1 MSNQTIEQRLTE
13 IEARLARIEQAQGLG
28 RPAPAASP
36 ADAAMKAAT
45 LTPKAPAP
53 KPAATPA
60 RDEHSAGN
68 FLGVGGAIAFLL
80 AASYLVQLA
89 IDSGWLT
96 PLRQVGLA
104 ALLGLSLISAGFV
117 LRKSAQ
123 GYAGLLPAAGIA
135 VLFLATYGAHLY
147 HGIIGTTEAG
157 VAVIIVCAMAL
168 WLCRLF
174 GSDLYA
180 LMAVAGSYSAPF
192 LLATGNGT
200 MTDLALYFFSWSIV
214 YCVFALWHGNRAI
227 YLVALYLALIG
238 FDIAWQMQGQG
249 QGGAQW
255 GMTLLFQSG
264 QFALFAATT
273 ALFSVRHG
281 QPLDHNA
288 GVAHLP
294 PLLLFYALQYH
305 VLSQH
310 LPAWAPWIAIATLAV
325 VAVLTMAVRARLG
338 GPQAGGQ
345 FLLWSYAAVVL
356 FHAGYLESVPDAWAP
371 WVALL
376 AVGVFGLFTLRQGG
390 GLGARWPVGLALAAM
405 FAINFLRVCVGTDLQ
420 SVPGAPL
427 LPLANAL
434 LLYLGYA
441 FCRNTSADRI
451 KGALLYL
458 GHLSAMIA
466 VLRLVHSP
474 MLASVLWAVI
484 AMAAMALSFLLRERL
499 LRTSSLQLFGI
510 TAAKVMLYDLSG
522 ASSGSRVVGL
532 LVLGSIFFFGG
543 MLYRKM
549 VKD

>member
-13 IEARLARIEQAQGLG
+13 IEARLARIEQAQGLS
-28 RPAPAASP
+28 RPAPSASP
-36 ADAAMKAAT
+36 ENATTKAEAPIT
-45 LTPKAPAP
+45 KAPIP
-53 KPAATPA
+53 KPASTTA
-60 RDEHSAGN
+60 RDERSAGN
-68 FLGVGGAIAFLL
+68 FLGIGGAIAFLL

-117 LRKSAQ
+117 LRRSDR

-214 YCVFALWHGNRAI
+214 YCVFALWHGNRTI

-238 FDIAWQMQGQG
+238 FDIAWQGQG
-249 QGGAQW
+249 AAQW

-305 VLSQH
+305 VLDQH
-310 LPAWAPWIAIATLAV
+310 LPALAPWIAIATLAV
-325 VAVLTMAVRARLG
+325 VAVLYMAVRSRLG
-338 GPQAGGQ
+338 GTLAGGQ

-371 WVALL
+371 WVAL
-376 AVGVFGLFTLRQGG
+376 AVVAGFGGFLLREGE
-390 GLGARWPVGLALAAM
+390 GLGARWPVGLALAAI
-405 FAINFLRVCVGTDLQ
+405 FSINFLRVCVGTDLQ
-420 SVPGAPL
+420 AVPGAKL

-451 KGALLYL
+451 KGALLYM

-474 MLASVLWAVI
+474 MLVSVLWAVI
-484 AMAAMALSFLLRERL
+484 AVAAMALSFLLRERL

>member
-1 MSNQTIEQRLTE
+1 MTSPSIEQRLTE

-28 RPAPAASP
+28 HPAPAASP
-36 ADAAMKAAT
+36 ADGAT
-45 LTPKAPAP
+45 KTAIPTPQSPAP
-53 KPAATPA
+53 KPAVTPT
-60 RDEHSAGN
+60 RDERSAGN
-68 FLGVGGAIAFLL
+68 YLGIGGAIAFLL

-96 PLRQVGLA
+96 PLRQVALA

-147 HGIIGTTEAG
+147 HGLIGTTEAG
-157 VAVIIVCAMAL
+157 VAVILICAMAL
-168 WLCRLF
+168 WLCRMF
-174 GSDLYA
+174 ESDLYA

-200 MTDLALYFFSWSIV
+200 MADLALYFFAWSIV
-214 YCVFALWHGNRAI
+214 YCVFALWHGRRSI

-238 FDIAWQMQGQG
+238 FDIAWQA
-249 QGGAQW
+249 QGGEQW
-255 GMTLLFQSG
+255 ETGLLFQAG

-281 QPLDHNA
+281 QPLDA
-288 GVAHLP
+288 AGGVAHLP

-310 LPAWAPWIAIATLAV
+310 LPAFAPWIAIATLAF
-325 VAVLTMAVRARLG
+325 VAVLYMAARARLD
-338 GPQAGGQ
+338 GPLAGGQ

-376 AVGVFGLFTLRQGG
+376 VVSGAGLYFLREGE
-390 GLGARWPVGLALAAM
+390 GLGARWPVGVALAAV
-405 FAINFLRVCVGTDLQ
+405 FATNFLRVCSGTDLQ
-420 SVPGAPL
+420 DVPGRDL

-434 LLYLGYA
+434 LLYLGFV
-441 FCRNTSADRI
+441 FCRGSSADKF
-451 KGALLYL
+451 KGALLYM
-458 GHLSAMIA
+458 GHLAAMIA
-466 VLRLVHSP
+466 VLRLVDAP
-474 MLASVLWAVI
+474 MLVSVLWAAI
-484 AMAAMALSFLLRERL
+484 AMAAMVLSFLLRERL
-499 LRTSSLQLFGI
+499 LRTSSLQLFAV

-522 ASSGSRVVGL
+522 ASSGSRVIGL

-549 VKD
+549 VRD